1 MIFCQYKATFT
12 HEAIKQFLS
21 TERGKQVLANMD
33 GGTSGLQL
41 QVLPPMAVMK
51 PADKLPDETTAQ
63 KSASAFV
70 QEVDYADVLN
80 SILE

>member
-1 MIFCQYKATFT
+1 
-12 HEAIKQFLS
+12 
-21 TERGKQVLANMD
+21 MD